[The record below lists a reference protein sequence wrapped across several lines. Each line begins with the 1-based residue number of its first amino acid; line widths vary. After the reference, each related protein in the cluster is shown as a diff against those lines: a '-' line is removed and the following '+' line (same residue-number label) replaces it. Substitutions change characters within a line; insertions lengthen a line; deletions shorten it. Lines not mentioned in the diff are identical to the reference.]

1 MKKKLLLISAFLMIF
16 GLSSQAMGQAEIG
29 AFLSPDVPIAQI
41 PKDLKLPDA
50 ILPYL
55 KSEFNNTVGK
65 QGSFDIQFKIVFLAT
80 RITNVPSAKY
90 DFLQDVVEWDIKGG
104 NTSSKI
110 IIVSPDARVIAIE
123 DIALSSNSVYIPVLL
138 DVVERD
144 NVLQTRIAAAKT
156 LPSLGNA
163 GLMVPKIVELLK
175 NQYGSG
181 RGKFNEADEKRFN
194 DDKVAQA
201 LIETLG
207 DLGDPRAFSVLLRTV
222 MSPDTHRDETI
233 KAAWEAMKKLKW

>member
-1 MKKKLLLISAFLMIF
+1 MKNRFLMIPAFLMIF

-29 AFLSPDVPIAQI
+29 AFLSPDVPIGSI

-55 KSEFNNTVGK
+55 ASEFNNTLGK
-65 QGSFDIQFKIVFLAT
+65 QGSFDMQFKIVFLAT
-80 RITNVPSAKY
+80 RITNIPSAKY
-90 DFLQDVVEWDIKGG
+90 DFLQNVVETDIKGG
-104 NTSSKI
+104 NTSSKLL
-110 IIVSPDARVIAIE
+110 IVSPDARVIAIE
-123 DIALSSNSVYIPVLL
+123 DIGLSSNSLYIPVLL

-144 NVLQTRIAAAKT
+144 NVLQTRIAAAKI
-156 LPSLGNA
+156 LPSLGNS
-163 GLMVPKIVELLK
+163 GMIVPKLVDLLK

-181 RGKFNEADEKRFN
+181 RGKFSEADEKRYN
-194 DDKVAQA
+194 DDRVAQA

-222 MSPDTHRDETI
+222 MSPETHRDETI
-233 KAAWEAMKKLKW
+233 KAAWDSMKKLKW